1 MKDYDYIIVGAG
13 SAGSVLANR
22 LSKDPA
28 NKVLLIEA
36 GGSDRRFFIQMP
48 IGYGITYHQKTVNWM
63 YMTEPSPDADNK
75 PSYWPRG
82 KVLGGSSSINAMVY
96 VRGNPKDF
104 DEWSEAGN
112 PGWSYKEVLPYFK
125 KMESWQNGA
134 DNFRGGDGPLKVS
147 EVSKQLHP
155 LCDNFLSAAQEIGM
169 KLNPDM
175 NGENQ
180 EGVGN
185 YQITTHKGQRMSSSR
200 AYLWPIKYRSNLT
213 VLKKALVTKVLIRDK
228 KAYGVKY
235 LKSGKTHEL
244 LASREV
250 ILSTGSIN
258 SPQLLQL
265 SGVGP
270 KKILEQVKPP
280 SIKNQQIILVD
291 AGHGGED
298 SGAIGKNKSLEKNV
312 NLAIAK
318 KLVAIIN
325 KNRDFN
331 AVLSRGGDYY
341 IPLTKRLTIAQ
352 KQKASMFISIHADSV
367 ESVSA
372 KGASVYIL
380 SEKGNNS
387 KLARQLEDSQNVVA
401 QFGGVEK
408 VIDNDQ
414 FLKSILTDYSRK
426 DKEKQS
432 FQLAQ
437 E

>member
-1 MKDYDYIIVGAG
+1 MRNWI
-13 SAGSVLANR
+13 SL
-22 LSKDPA
+22 
-28 NKVLLIEA
+28 LLII
-36 GGSDRRFFIQMP
+36 F
-48 IGYGITYHQKTVNWM
+48 
-63 YMTEPSPDADNK
+63 
-75 PSYWPRG
+75 
-82 KVLGGSSSINAMVY
+82 SSIASGEDKTTLYDFRYWSAPDHTRIVIDKEEDTLFNIKSSNDY
-96 VRGNPKDF
+96 VIISF
-104 DEWSEAGN
+104 DDA
-112 PGWSYKEVLPYFK
+112 EVLSETFSNIFFK
-125 KMESWQNGA
+125 DDRIQ
-134 DNFRGGDGPLKVS
+134 KVRIKREKSTIKLIVHINRKFNVKHFTLIPNAKYKHHRLVVDIIDS
-147 EVSKQLHP
+147 EPKP
-155 LCDNFLSAAQEIGM
+155 
-169 KLNPDM
+169 
-175 NGENQ
+175 
-180 EGVGN
+180 
-185 YQITTHKGQRMSSSR
+185 T
-200 AYLWPIKYRSNLT
+200 
-213 VLKKALVTKVLIRDK
+213 
-228 KAYGVKY
+228 
-235 LKSGKTHEL
+235 
-244 LASREV
+244 
-250 ILSTGSIN
+250 
-258 SPQLLQL
+258 
-265 SGVGP
+265 
-270 KKILEQVKPP
+270 KKILEPVKPP

-298 SGAIGKNKSLEKNV
+298 SGAVGRNKSLEKNV

-387 KLARQLEDSQNVVA
+387 KLARQLEDSQNVVD

-414 FLKSILTDYSRK
+414 FLKNILTDYSRK

-437 E
+437 EIISQLSKVGPIHKKIPQKANFVVLKSPSIPSVLVETAFISNPTQEKRLTNKSQQQKIAQSIYEGIVSFYQKLD

>member
-1 MKDYDYIIVGAG
+1 MRNWI
-13 SAGSVLANR
+13 SL
-22 LSKDPA
+22 
-28 NKVLLIEA
+28 LLII
-36 GGSDRRFFIQMP
+36 F
-48 IGYGITYHQKTVNWM
+48 
-63 YMTEPSPDADNK
+63 
-75 PSYWPRG
+75 
-82 KVLGGSSSINAMVY
+82 SSIASGEDKTKLYDFRYWSAPDHTRIVIDKEEDTLFNIKSSNDY
-96 VRGNPKDF
+96 VIISF
-104 DEWSEAGN
+104 DDA
-112 PGWSYKEVLPYFK
+112 EVLSETFSNIFFK
-125 KMESWQNGA
+125 DDRIQ
-134 DNFRGGDGPLKVS
+134 KVRIKREKS
-147 EVSKQLHP
+147 TIKLIVHINRKFNVKH
-155 LCDNFLSAAQEIGM
+155 FT
-169 KLNPDM
+169 LNP
-175 NGENQ
+175 N
-180 EGVGN
+180 
-185 YQITTHKGQRMSSSR
+185 T
-200 AYLWPIKYRSNLT
+200 KYKYHR
-213 VLKKALVTKVLIRDK
+213 LVVDIIDSEPKPT
-228 KAYGVKY
+228 
-235 LKSGKTHEL
+235 
-244 LASREV
+244 
-250 ILSTGSIN
+250 
-258 SPQLLQL
+258 
-265 SGVGP
+265 
-270 KKILEQVKPP
+270 KKILEPVKPP

-298 SGAIGKNKSLEKNV
+298 SGAVGRNKSLEKNV

-387 KLARQLEDSQNVVA
+387 KLARQLEDSQNVVD

-437 E
+437 EIISQLSKVGPIHKKIPQKANFVVLKSPSIPSVLVETAFISNPTQEKRLTNKSQQQKIAQSIYEGIVSFYQKLD